1 MIKKFPTKLT
11 FVTKSKTFK
20 TNPKHTIFH
29 ADPIAKRDM
38 AASIGRR
45 TEGRYLQTGLRRI
58 RSRALSLV

>member
-29 ADPIAKRDM
+29 AEPIAKKDM
-38 AASIGRR
+38 AAKIAASGIDHLDTRV
-45 TEGRYLQTGLRRI
+45 EH
-58 RSRALSLV
+58 